1 MARATINL
9 LEELV
14 LLISLSD
21 DWVRRGGGFA
31 GGSVVE
37 AGAML
42 DLFSRR
48 SGSPG
53 GGMSDGNWSPRE
65 DTAAGDT
72 AGGRQVPWLL
82 PASRLGW
89 WAELE

>member
-21 DWVRRGGGFA
+21 AWVRRGGGFA

-65 DTAAGDT
+65 DTAARDT
-72 AGGRQVPWLL
+72 ARGRQVPWLL